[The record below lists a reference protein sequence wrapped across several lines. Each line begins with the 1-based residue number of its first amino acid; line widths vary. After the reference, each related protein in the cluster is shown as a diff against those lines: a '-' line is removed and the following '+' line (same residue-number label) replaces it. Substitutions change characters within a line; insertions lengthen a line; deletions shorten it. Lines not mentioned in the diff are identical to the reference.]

1 MKHAY
6 NLSLD
11 TQSLREELNFLDDA
25 WYGFS
30 NEYKD
35 KMDCKVFDKNVY
47 YVSKKVVKDLN
58 LKHISKMFDIFQDS
72 FMEHFKI
79 MQMEPGEFYG
89 YHIDNNKHSI
99 HSEIPQHMT
108 CPAAVNILL
117 SEPVGDITYFGID
130 EKLNKYKSWG
140 EKHLPR
146 NDTEEFKIVD
156 SFETKKD
163 AVLLNIGNW
172 HRIESNHNQPRKL
185 ASFLLWPYNTWE
197 NYVRYCKLKGL
208 INEQEKLT

>member
-6 NLSLD
+6 NLNLNA
-11 TQSLREELNFLDDA
+11 QSIREDLNFLDNA
-25 WYGFS
+25 WYDFS
-30 NEYKD
+30 DEYKN

-79 MQMEPGEFYG
+79 MQMEPGELYG
-89 YHIDNNKHSI
+89 YHIDNNKHNI

-108 CPAAVNILL
+108 CPAAINILL
-117 SEPVGDITYFGID
+117 SEPVGDITYFGLD
-130 EKLNKYKSWG
+130 EKLTKYKSWE
-140 EKHLPR
+140 EKFLPR
-146 NDTEEFKIVD
+146 NDSEEFTEIE

-172 HRIESNHNQPRKL
+172 HKIQSSSNKPRKL
-185 ASFLLWPYNTWE
+185 ASFLLWPYNTWS
-197 NYVRYCKLKGL
+197 NYVYYCQMKGL
-208 INEQEKLT
+208 LK